1 MNKLVSF
8 SAFWHDY
15 GVVLADR
22 ITDCQR
28 RPTVLICLAAAAFA
42 TREPAMIV
50 RIFCTLVS
58 IALVLFTAAGAFPQ
72 ATAITFEKTP
82 AGLVMQNGAET
93 LHVSVCGSDVL
104 HIVAGPGNPKSA
116 SPAAPWIIRPCT
128 ASAFDFSQDN
138 QQATLRTPQL
148 QLSIRR
154 DTGQLFFRDSAGNVL
169 LFDSTRRPREYV
181 PDVINGEH
189 VYHVSERFQPAP
201 TEGFYGLGQH
211 QSGVFNY
218 RGSVIE
224 LAQANTNVAIPLLL
238 STNGYGIL
246 WNTASHSWFDNRFPS
261 ELKLSANAA
270 DAVDYY
276 FIYGPEFDQII
287 HQYRQLTGHAPLF
300 GEWAYGFVQSKD
312 RYRSAKD
319 LLDAA
324 AEYRSRHVPLDLIV
338 QDWFWWKH
346 QGDPEFAESY
356 LQPHPDVPAAL
367 KQLHDEHVHAI
378 ISVWAVL
385 DPKSNAYAQM
395 KAHNFL
401 IPGTDDYDATN
412 PAARNLYWDL
422 LAGKVFAEGW
432 DGFWLDSSEP
442 ECCGGYSDATLDHY
456 HLSIGS
462 GARYT
467 NIFPLMHT
475 GGVYDHW
482 RATTDRKRVFIL
494 TRSAFAG
501 QQRYATTIWSGDV
514 LGTFPS
520 FRKQIAAGLNFQLSG
535 LPYWTTD
542 IAGYGWPWERDTRD
556 PSYQELYTRWF
567 EFGVFCPIFRT
578 HGHRANDTNEIFSY
592 GPQVPTLISWDKF
605 RYRLLPYIYS
615 LAWRVTSQD
624 YTPMRPLVM
633 DWRTNEKV
641 REIGDQYL
649 FGPSIMVN
657 PVTQD
662 GATSRSVYL
671 PPAAGWYDFWTGEEL
686 KGDQTL
692 LAAAPLDRMPL
703 YVKAGSI
710 LPLGPAVE
718 YAMEAPDAPLELRI
732 YRGVDADFTLYE
744 DEGDTYDYEKGEHA
758 IIPLHWDDATS
769 TLTIGA
775 RQGSYPGMAPNRK
788 FRVVLVRP
796 ANGTGMNEA
805 SANREVDYSGSAVS
819 VTLH

>member
-1 MNKLVSF
+1 MTSRISFALVSLPLMLLPPF
-8 SAFWHDY
+8 
-15 GVVLADR
+15 
-22 ITDCQR
+22 
-28 RPTVLICLAAAAFA
+28 AAFA
-42 TREPAMIV
+42 Q
-50 RIFCTLVS
+50 S
-58 IALVLFTAAGAFPQ
+58 
-72 ATAITFEKTP
+72 TAITFARTQS
-82 AGLVMQNGAET
+82 GLVMHSSSET
-93 LHVSVCGSDVL
+93 LHVSVCGPNML
-104 HIVAGPGNPKSA
+104 HIVAGPGDPASA
-116 SPAAPWIIRPCT
+116 SPATPWIIRPCT
-128 ASAFDFSQDN
+128 PAPFDFMQDD
-138 QQATLRTPQL
+138 QQASLRTSQL
-148 QLSIRR
+148 RLDIRR
-154 DTGQLFFRDSAGNVL
+154 DTGQVFFRDGAGHVL

-181 PDVINGEH
+181 PDTVNGER
-189 VYHVSERFQPAP
+189 VYHVSERFQLAP

-218 RGSVIE
+218 RGSVVE
-224 LAQANTNVAIPLLL
+224 LAQANTDVAVPLLL

-246 WNTASHSWFDNRFPS
+246 WNTASHSWFDNRFPT
-261 ELKLSANAA
+261 ELKLRAEAA

-287 HQYRQLTGHAPLF
+287 HRYRDLTGHAPLF

-319 LLDAA
+319 LLDVA

-346 QGDPEFAESY
+346 QGDPEFADSY
-356 LQPHPDVPAAL
+356 LQPDPDVPDAL
-367 KQLHDEHVHAI
+367 KQLHDEHVHAM

-385 DPKSNAYAQM
+385 DPKSNTYAQM
-395 KAHNFL
+395 KDQNLL
-401 IPGTDDYDATN
+401 IPGTDDYDPTS

-422 LAGKVFAEGW
+422 LAGKVFSEGW

-442 ECCGGYSDATLDHY
+442 ECCDGYSDATLDRY
-456 HLSIGS
+456 RLSIGN

-475 GGVYDHW
+475 GNVYDHW

-514 LGTFPS
+514 LGTFPT
-520 FRKQIAAGLNFQLSG
+520 FRKQIAAGLNFELSG
-535 LPYWTTD
+535 VPYWTTD

-556 PSYQELYTRWF
+556 PSYQELYTRWY
-567 EFGVFCPIFRT
+567 EFGVFSPIFRT
-578 HGHRANDTNEIFSY
+578 HGHRANDTNEVFSY
-592 GPQVPTLISWDKF
+592 GPQVPALIAWDKF

-624 YTPMRPLVM
+624 YTIMRPLVM
-633 DWRTNEKV
+633 DWRSNEKV

-649 FGPSIMVN
+649 FGPSILVN
-657 PVTQD
+657 PVTQE

-671 PPAAGWYDFWTGEEL
+671 PPAAGWYDFWTGQEL

-692 LAAAPLDRMPL
+692 LAPAPLDRLPL

-710 LPLGPAVE
+710 LPLGPDVE
-718 YAMEAPDAPLELRI
+718 YATEAPAGPLELRI
-732 YRGVDADFTLYE
+732 YRGADADFTLYQ
-744 DEGDTYDYEKGEHA
+744 DEGDTYDYEKGEYA
-758 IIPLHWDDATS
+758 TLPLHWDDATS

-775 RQGSYPGMAPNRK
+775 RQGHYPGMPSNRK
-788 FRVVLVRP
+788 FRLVLVKP
-796 ANGTGMNEA
+796 ENGAGMSETA
-805 SANREVDYSGSAVS
+805 AARELDYSGSSIS
-819 VTLH
+819 VILH